1 MHRIDTFLELVVNQG
16 GSDLHLISGQPP
28 RIRLNGTLYE
38 VKYRQLTADETSALL
53 LDIMPDHIRDEWE
66 SPNCYGVDFAYEIP
80 DLSRFRVNVLRH
92 LNGVGS
98 VIRTIPS
105 ELKTMEDLGLPPVL
119 KSLCRE
125 KRGLILVTGPTGS
138 GKSTTLAAMIDFI
151 NRDRKGHIIT
161 VEDPVEFTHVNKSC
175 LVSHREV
182 GVHTRSFAS
191 AIHSSVREDP
201 DVLLVG
207 ELRDYETISL
217 AVTAAE
223 TGILIFGTLHANGS
237 AVTVDRIINVFPG
250 SLQPRIRSM
259 LSSSLRGV
267 ISQQLVRRADGK
279 GRLAALEVLV
289 NTPAVANLIRE
300 GKTDMLYNVIQSS
313 SSVGMQ
319 SLDSCLRSFVR
330 DKLITGNEA
339 YEKAVS
345 KQDFASL
352 CEQE

>member
-1 MHRIDTFLELVVNQG
+1 MNRIDTFLELVVNQQ

-38 VKYRQLTADETSALL
+38 VKYRELTADETSSLL
-53 LDIMPDHIRDEWE
+53 LDIMPDHIREEWE
-66 SPNCYGVDFAYEIP
+66 APDCYGVDFAYEIP
-80 DLSRFRVNVLRH
+80 GLSRFRVNVLRH
-92 LNGVGS
+92 LHGVGS

-105 ELKTMEDLGLPPVL
+105 ELLTLEELGLPPIL

-161 VEDPVEFTHVNKSC
+161 VEDPVEFTHVNKNC
-175 LVSHREV
+175 LISHREV
-182 GVHTRSFAS
+182 GVHTPSFAS

-289 NTPAVANLIRE
+289 NTPAVSNLIRE

-313 SSVGMQ
+313 SALGMQ
-319 SLDSCLRSFVR
+319 SLDSCLRNFVR

-345 KQDFASL
+345 KQDFVSL